1 MEWTQLRVECDIKD
15 LETVTAIM
23 SMIDNGLM
31 IEDYSD
37 VAEGVNAIY
46 GELLDEE
53 LINKDKS
60 RAAVSVYI
68 SQERNLSEIMSAVKQ
83 LIENSGV
90 KTEISTSGLSEKD
103 WAECWKK
110 YYKPI
115 EIGEK
120 LVIVPMWE
128 DYTPGPGKVTVKMDP
143 GMAFGTGTH
152 ETTALCAEMI
162 EKHLPE
168 NARVLDVGTG
178 SGILA
183 IICSKLGAREVD
195 ALDIDENAVRVAK
208 ENCVAN
214 GVSNINCRQSDLI
227 ADAKGK
233 YDVICANIVADIVIR
248 MSENVGSFLATGG
261 TVIVSG
267 IIETQAERVLKAF
280 SEKGFVCF
288 DKADK
293 NDWNAFVFKK
303 S

>member
-1 MEWTQLRVECDIKD
+1 MEMEMQWIQLKATGKTED
-15 LETVTAIM
+15 LEIISAVM
-23 SMIDNGLM
+23 SMVSSSLM

-46 GELLDEE
+46 GELLDKE

-128 DYTPGPGKVTVKMDP
+128 EYTPGPGKVTVKMDP

-168 NARVLDVGTG
+168 NARVLDV
-178 SGILA
+178 
-183 IICSKLGAREVD
+183 
-195 ALDIDENAVRVAK
+195 
-208 ENCVAN
+208 
-214 GVSNINCRQSDLI
+214 
-227 ADAKGK
+227 
-233 YDVICANIVADIVIR
+233 
-248 MSENVGSFLATGG
+248 
-261 TVIVSG
+261 
-267 IIETQAERVLKAF
+267 
-280 SEKGFVCF
+280 
-288 DKADK
+288 
-293 NDWNAFVFKK
+293 
-303 S
+303 